1 MKNKKIA
8 VLMGGPSI
16 EREVSLKTGKA
27 ILSALHVKGY
37 NAVPIELEPAQLIE
51 QLKAEKIDVVFNAIH
66 GRFGEDGVLQGV
78 LTMLGIP
85 FTGSG
90 VLASAVAMDKA
101 ISKQI
106 FKAAG
111 VPTPRAIYYH
121 DTDNIAAVIAD
132 IKSQFRF
139 PLVIKASAQ
148 GSSIGVYI
156 VYRESDIESS
166 LVAAF
171 ELNDRVIAEEF
182 IDGRELTVA
191 LLGKETMSAM
201 PIIEIVPR
209 TGRYDYQAKYTKGY
223 TDYLVPAQLDNI
235 TTLLVKRTAA
245 AAATALRCRGIARV
259 DMMLDKQ
266 GNVYVL
272 EVNTMPG
279 MTATSLVPKAADAM
293 GMDFSE
299 LCEKI
304 LLSAGSD

>member
-1 MKNKKIA
+1 
-8 VLMGGPSI
+8 MGGPST
-16 EREVSLKTGKA
+16 ECEVSLKTGKA
-27 ILSALHVKGY
+27 IVSALHAKGY
-37 NAVPIELEPAQLIE
+37 NAIPIELEPARLIE

-106 FKAAG
+106 FKAAHI
-111 VPTPRAIYYH
+111 PTPRAIYYQ
-121 DTDNIAAVIAD
+121 DTDNTKAVIAD
-132 IKSQFRF
+132 IKRQFVF
-139 PLVIKASAQ
+139 PLVIKASGQ

-156 VYRESDIESS
+156 VQRETDVESS
-166 LVAAF
+166 LAEAF
-171 ELNDRVIAEEF
+171 KLSDRVIVEEF

-191 LLGKETMSAM
+191 LLGNDTMTVL

-223 TDYLVPAQLDNI
+223 TNYLVPAQLDSI
-235 TTLLVKRTAA
+235 TTLLVERTATAA
-245 AAATALRCRGIARV
+245 AAALRCRGIARV
-259 DMMLDKQ
+259 DMMLDKH

-279 MTATSLVPKAADAM
+279 MTATSLVPKAAAAM
-293 GMDFSE
+293 GMDFPE

-304 LLSAGSD
+304 LMSAVSE